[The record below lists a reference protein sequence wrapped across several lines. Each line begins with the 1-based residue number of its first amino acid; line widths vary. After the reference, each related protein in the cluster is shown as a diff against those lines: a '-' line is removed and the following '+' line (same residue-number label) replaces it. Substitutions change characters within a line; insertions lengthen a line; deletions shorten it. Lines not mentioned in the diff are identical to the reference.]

1 MNRLLLIPCIV
12 LAFSVTAH
20 AGDLYLC
27 VDKNG
32 NEIISSVLKEGM
44 KCQLKETFQKPSL
57 EEWERQEHL
66 ERQKTITERE
76 KAITEQEQAKADQE
90 RAKAAASPVRKP
102 NELCERECKI
112 DRSSCESD
120 CNRNTMIT
128 YGGGGGHHDHGKNS
142 GRADCLM
149 NCLNYQKTCIDRCY
163 Y

>member
-1 MNRLLLIPCIV
+1 MSTKGNLSKT
-12 LAFSVTAH
+12 LA
-20 AGDLYLC
+20 GRM
-27 VDKNG
+27 
-32 NEIISSVLKEGM
+32 ERKE
-44 KCQLKETFQKPSL
+44 QI
-57 EEWERQEHL
+57 

-76 KAITEQEQAKADQE
+76 KAITEQERAKADQE
-90 RAKAAASPVRKP
+90 RAKAAASPIRKP

-120 CNRNTMIT
+120 CNRNTIIT
-128 YGGGGGHHDHGKNS
+128 YGGRQGSHHERNS